1 MNKLRKK
8 RSLVSFDW
16 AIKRLLRSK
25 VDFIIL
31 EGFLSE
37 LLKVEVRIK
46 SILESESNKTDKY
59 DRHNKSD
66 LLCENDRGELIII
79 EVQFHREIDYF

>member
-1 MNKLRKK
+1 MNDRRKK

-25 VDFIIL
+25 VDYIIL

-37 LLKVEVRIK
+37 LLKVDVRIK
-46 SILESESNKTDKY
+46 NILESESNKTHKD
-59 DRHNKSD
+59 DRHNKCD
-66 LLCENDRGELIII
+66 LLCENDRRELS
-79 EVQFHREIDYF
+79 